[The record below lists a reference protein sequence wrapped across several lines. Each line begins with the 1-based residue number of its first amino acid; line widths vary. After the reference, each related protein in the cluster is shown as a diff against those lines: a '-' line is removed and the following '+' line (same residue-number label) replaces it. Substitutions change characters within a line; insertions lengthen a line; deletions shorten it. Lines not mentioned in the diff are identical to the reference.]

1 MILLSLFIEL
11 FDIYIFFFLFLE
23 YTFNCEKENTTK
35 ISRVYLQFK
44 ICMLF
49 NIFNLNELQE
59 IIKEREEER
68 EKLRKE
74 LRRSRERIHA
84 LDTDVQRR
92 EFSEVVTT
100 TTHTQTATG

>member
-1 MILLSLFIEL
+1 MQKAKKKHNYNEKNFILKNISVM
-11 FDIYIFFFLFLE
+11 FLFLP
-23 YTFNCEKENTTK
+23 K
-35 ISRVYLQFK
+35 L
-44 ICMLF
+44 
-49 NIFNLNELQE
+49 LNFDKLQE

-92 EFSEVVTT
+92 EFSEMMTT
-100 TTHTQTATG
+100 TTHTQTMLG

>member
-1 MILLSLFIEL
+1 MSLKVFMFLSKLYVFN
-11 FDIYIFFFLFLE
+11 FD
-23 YTFNCEKENTTK
+23 K
-35 ISRVYLQFK
+35 
-44 ICMLF
+44 
-49 NIFNLNELQE
+49 LQE

-92 EFSEVVTT
+92 EFSEIITM
-100 TTHTQTATG
+100 TTHTQTMLGQYSFKF

>member
-1 MILLSLFIEL
+1 MFLNILL
-11 FDIYIFFFLFLE
+11 
-23 YTFNCEKENTTK
+23 
-35 ISRVYLQFK
+35 
-44 ICMLF
+44 
-49 NIFNLNELQE
+49 NLNGLQE

-84 LDTDVQRR
+84 LDSDVQRR
-92 EFSEVVTT
+92 EFSEVITT

>member
-1 MILLSLFIEL
+1 
-11 FDIYIFFFLFLE
+11 
-23 YTFNCEKENTTK
+23 
-35 ISRVYLQFK
+35 
-44 ICMLF
+44 MLF

>member
-1 MILLSLFIEL
+1 
-11 FDIYIFFFLFLE
+11 
-23 YTFNCEKENTTK
+23 
-35 ISRVYLQFK
+35 
-44 ICMLF
+44 MLF
-49 NIFNLNELQE
+49 NISNLIELQE

-92 EFSEVVTT
+92 EFSEVITA
-100 TTHTQTATG
+100 TTHTQTTTG